1 MRKIFDKT
9 SLQLFPDN
17 KFGTN
22 ENGLKTGF
30 DAFIKGIQQQFA
42 RIRSC
47 QWRPRRYRCDGK
59 DVEYKG
65 VKNKYLYVRM
75 RNIREMEDKAKKGYI
90 GIETKVFGG
99 GNINTV
105 CFLSYRE

>member
-9 SLQLFPDN
+9 SLQLFSHN

-30 DAFIKGIQQQFA
+30 DAFINVIQQKFA
-42 RIRSC
+42 RIWSY
-47 QWRPRRYRCDGK
+47 QWRPRRYKCNGK
-59 DVEYKG
+59 DVEHKG
-65 VKNKYLYVRM
+65 AKNKYLYVRM
-75 RNIREMEDKAKKGYI
+75 RNIREIADKAKKSYRVV
-90 GIETKVFGG
+90 EAKVFGS